1 MCQSSDNV
9 VEGNTPVIRI
19 VHQAYMVV
27 AVRGGGRRGKGV
39 RGGGASGGGASGRG
53 GGETCGRE
61 LNMCS
66 LYRNTD
72 NTLLFQ

>member
-39 RGGGASGGGASGRG
+39 RGGGIRG
-53 GGETCGRE
+53 GGVRKGGGRDVW
-61 LNMCS
+61 
-66 LYRNTD
+66 T
-72 NTLLFQ
+72 